1 MGLLLQGLVF
11 SLFNRSRQTS
21 ARGPDYDP
29 EQGDI
34 EKPEHDIRS
43 RRSND
48 NSDDRFEDL
57 DREDVDDVPHNDDD
71 DLNEIIRQ
79 VDMGQPP
86 LEDNEDGYDDDETA
100 APRNTKNIRLRRFAS
115 VSSSIVSTISSAPS
129 PLTWWARFKEFLHP
143 KDKDDIDDFI
153 PNYRHTPIISG
164 ICIPFS
170 ILLEIPGLT
179 EQWYVRTDQNETVE
193 TRKNS
198 AILDVGMALSMA
210 CAVAANW
217 FIIMRFLEKRVK
229 TMTIACICFLT
240 AHGEFSSS
248 FFSPC
253 GT

>member
-1 MGLLLQGLVF
+1 MVFLQAVVF

-34 EKPEHDIRS
+34 EKPEDDIRS

-48 NSDDRFEDL
+48 NSDRFEDL
-57 DREDVDDVPHNDDD
+57 DREDDVPRSDDD
-71 DLNEIIRQ
+71 DMNEIIRQ

-86 LEDNEDGYDDDETA
+86 LEDNEDGYDDDETT
-100 APRNTKNIRLRRFAS
+100 APRNSKIRLRRFAS
-115 VSSSIVSTISSAPS
+115 VSSSIVSTISSTPS
-129 PLTWWARFKEFLHP
+129 PHTWWLRFKEFLHP

-179 EQWYVRTDQNETVE
+179 EQWYVRTDKNQTVE
-193 TRKNS
+193 TRKNPV
-198 AILDVGMALSMA
+198 ILDVGMALSMA
-210 CAVAANW
+210 CAIAANW

-240 AHGEFSSS
+240 AHGEFSSKL
-248 FFSPC
+248 FSLC
-253 GT
+253 GK